1 MGGVSISVGGGGG
14 GGGGGGDG
22 GGGGG
27 GDGGGG
33 GGDGGGG
40 GGGGGVGGGGGG
52 GDGGGGGGGDG
63 GGGGE
68 GGGGGGGEGG
78 DGGEGGGG
86 SKPKPIKDVIIDLL
100 IHPCGGLSKLETIKC
115 VLDFLSKP
123 KPCKEGD
130 DCSKPDN
137 EKPENEKPENEKPE
151 DNQKPNNDNDK
162 CKCKGKAQQRT
173 FEEIGCFFE
182 CLFKP
187 KPEEQTT
194 QAITSS
200 TASSTSSTT
209 MSSSTSSTS
218 SSTSTT
224 TTTTTTTSSNSST
237 SSTSSS
243 TTSSST
249 TTTAKTTTTKKPDN
263 DKCKCRRKF
272 KGGKVNKKIL
282 DCLVECFIASKP
294 TQAPIII
301 IQPPQDT
308 STTTTKKPDHDDD
321 DKECKGR
328 KKRTIGCLIHNLFKP
343 TTEKEQRNDDYS
355 YHRKEN
361 HDYIDYEYE
370 YYDDN
375 EEGNEC
381 RSGKKTVGCIFQNI
395 FKFSST
401 DETYIDNDLSEAE
414 DENDRSSNLLGKFLS
429 GDLRIVI

>member
-1 MGGVSISVGGGGG
+1 M
-14 GGGGGGDG
+14 
-22 GGGGG
+22 
-27 GDGGGG
+27 
-33 GGDGGGG
+33 
-40 GGGGGVGGGGGG
+40 
-52 GDGGGGGGGDG
+52 
-63 GGGGE
+63 
-68 GGGGGGGEGG
+68 
-78 DGGEGGGG
+78 
-86 SKPKPIKDVIIDLL
+86 
-100 IHPCGGLSKLETIKC
+100 
-115 VLDFLSKP
+115 
-123 KPCKEGD
+123 
-130 DCSKPDN
+130 
-137 EKPENEKPENEKPE
+137 
-151 DNQKPNNDNDK
+151 
-162 CKCKGKAQQRT
+162 
-173 FEEIGCFFE
+173 
-182 CLFKP
+182 
-187 KPEEQTT
+187 
-194 QAITSS
+194 
-200 TASSTSSTT
+200 
-209 MSSSTSSTS
+209 
-218 SSTSTT
+218 
-224 TTTTTTTSSNSST
+224 
-237 SSTSSS
+237 
-243 TTSSST
+243 
-249 TTTAKTTTTKKPDN
+249 
-263 DKCKCRRKF
+263 
-272 KGGKVNKKIL
+272 NKKIL

-381 RSGKKTVGCIFQNI
+381 RSGKKTVRCIFQNI